1 MSMRW
6 FGRSKD
12 RNDDYY
18 DYDMDVAWNEISY
31 ARDDL
36 NIHDAVERREYI
48 ETCLQQLQEASRELD
63 NLQYEYRTVTSYLKD
78 MDELEMLTPEQRR
91 QIEEV
96 ADLIH
101 QSEMASERFSKRRQ
115 RMSEESYFH
124 MQRIEKDTE
133 TEAEGEEYALL
144 ELGGNDCDFPWKDIG
159 GNPDL
164 PKLPFTPIQSF
175 TDTYRSIVHSCRQ
188 RGAMPVMMSLPPLVP
203 ERFFD
208 FVTRD
213 LPVEGKENVLR
224 WMDGKKDF
232 IGNWHERYN
241 LEVFRLAREM
251 DIPLIDLTTPFL
263 VRTDYFRFICRDG
276 IHPNAEGHKLMA
288 EALMAQWPW

>member
-1 MSMRW
+1 MRKVW
-6 FGRSKD
+6 GFGDSILKG
-12 RNDDYY
+12 
-18 DYDMDVAWNEISY
+18 
-31 ARDDL
+31 
-36 NIHDAVERREYI
+36 AVLSDGPAVKYTLLPEGF
-48 ETCLQQLQEASRELD
+48 
-63 NLQYEYRTVTSYLKD
+63 
-78 MDELEMLTPEQRR
+78 PEQSLRPMGF
-91 QIEEV
+91 EV
-96 ADLIH
+96 CNQA
-101 QSEMASERFSKRRQ
+101 RFGSTIVTGSKIIDRHLY
-115 RMSEESYFH
+115 S
-124 MQRIEKDTE
+124 I
-133 TEAEGEEYALL
+133 AEGDIVTL
-144 ELGGNDCDFPWKDIG
+144 EFGGNDCDFPWKDIG

-263 VRTDYFRFICRDG
+263 VQTDYFRFICRDG